1 MKERKK
7 GWTIE
12 SIFCVGLL
20 ALLSMELKAVAP
32 SQKPLAPSV
41 ASVTSVANNKGE
53 NETILGRCAQISW
66 HLPYSRGKPQK
77 TLARRS
83 SHKGAV
89 RPVIASNGV
98 HFLQMRSVGSHS
110 TSGRER

>member
-1 MKERKK
+1 MEPWAAAKQ
-7 GWTIE
+7 
-12 SIFCVGLL
+12 LL
-20 ALLSMELKAVAP
+20 VSVAVPPAHVRAP
-32 SQKPLAPSV
+32 SQRPLAPSV

-98 HFLQMRSVGSHS
+98 HFLQISL
-110 TSGRER
+110 